1 MRRCSSILLLCLLPA
16 GCFRVEVYAPEGPPV
31 RLLARD
37 EKTDVL
43 RVRRTWYAVLGAVA
57 MEKYMP
63 NEIIALERFEEVRVR
78 VTDTIPDAL
87 YGLFNTVVLQV
98 GILAQT
104 YEVLGNRA
112 AAPAPAPP
120 NAATS
125 PAPAPPAGPN

>member
-1 MRRCSSILLLCLLPA
+1 MMRLTPCLFFLCLLQA

-43 RVRRTWYAVLGAVA
+43 RVRRTWYAVLGAVPL
-57 MEKYMP
+57 EKYMP
-63 NEIIALERFEEVRVR
+63 YEIIALERFEEVRVR
-78 VTDTIPDAL
+78 VTDTVTDAFI
-87 YGLFNTVVLQV
+87 GICNTVIFKP

-112 AAPAPAPP
+112 VTPPVAPAPAAP
-120 NAATS
+120 N
-125 PAPAPPAGPN
+125 